1 MGSLK
6 KIVELVATCYES
18 SNLIYEEYRQYT
30 NRIINGEITD
40 TNRIEHWMDS
50 LIDWNFDHRFVS
62 LYKRLCRHLFPKYP
76 ELVGEHVLMFLKLYG
91 ENCMETVTFSIKV
104 DSGVYDDASAV
115 LKFLGLTVEEAVA
128 IFLQRVASTGKMP
141 LDHIVEDLSDDKK
154 GNI

>member
-40 TNRIEHWMDS
+40 INRIEHWMDS

-91 ENCMETVTFSIKV
+91 ENYMETVTFSIKV

-115 LKFLGLTVEEAVA
+115 LKFLGLTVEEAVT